1 MSKNYI
7 QQEVDKIVS
16 DKSFD
21 YPLNMAM
28 ASAWIIGNLKGV
40 NLKILNVHGKNAL
53 SDYFVIAS
61 AQNPIQSQSM
71 ANEIAGQLK
80 RNGLKI
86 KSIEGGRES
95 DWILIDC
102 GDIIVH
108 IFLESA
114 REVYE
119 LDQLWKDASH
129 IEIPQSY
136 YYSSDRE
143 EHLEQS
149 TKDYF

>member
-7 QQEVDKIVS
+7 QQEVDKIVG
-16 DKSFD
+16 DKSYD

-28 ASAWIIGNLKGV
+28 AAAWIIGNMKGV

-53 SDYFVIAS
+53 TDYFVMAS
-61 AQNPIQSQSM
+61 TQNSVQSQSM
-71 ANEIAGQLK
+71 ADEIASQLK

-86 KSIEGGRES
+86 RSIEGGRDS

-102 GDIIVH
+102 GDVIVH

-114 REVYE
+114 REIYE
-119 LDQLWKDASH
+119 LDQLWKDASVV
-129 IEIPQSY
+129 EIPQSF

-143 EHLEQS
+143 EQLDQS
-149 TKDYF
+149 AKDYF